1 MNRFAGILCVGAVM
15 AGVTFAAG
23 KGPEI
28 QNIDGKISMQAE
40 SVPLARLL
48 HLLDSATGMTSKVP
62 PELANRNMSVRFT
75 GLPFNAA
82 VRKIF
87 EGQALDY
94 VVIGGK
100 GIIVTAVAQSVP
112 GAPAGQSL
120 FAEQA
125 AFPGQQ
131 GFAQDPDSLPPFQL
145 NPQVQPGQTVMTQT
159 PFGPL
164 PTQPQQPNQQPVLGA
179 VFPGAQQAPPAVVT
193 PFGTL
198 NPFSSNPFGTPGANT
213 NPAPNNP
220 ATPLFGNTAPVPF
233 QQKTAQPPPK

>member
-1 MNRFAGILCVGAVM
+1 MMNRFAGILCVGAVM

-131 GFAQDPDSLPPFQL
+131 GFAQDPDS
-145 NPQVQPGQTVMTQT
+145 